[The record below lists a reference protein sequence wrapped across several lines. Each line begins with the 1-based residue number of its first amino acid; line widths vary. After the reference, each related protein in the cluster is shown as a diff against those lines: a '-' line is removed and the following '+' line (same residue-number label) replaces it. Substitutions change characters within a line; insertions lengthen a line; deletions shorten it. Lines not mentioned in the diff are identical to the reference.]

1 MKDAEFLA
9 EADKMKVEVTPMNG
23 DEVNG
28 MLKELYAMPKP
39 AIEKAAKAMAP

>member
-1 MKDAEFLA
+1 MKDAEFLS

-23 DEVNG
+23 DEVNAL
-28 MLKELYAMPKP
+28 LKELYATPKP